1 MGIGR
6 SIIKYLLLF
15 FLLLPVLGG
24 AGRAAAEPLRLMV
37 LGDSLSAGYGLEAGE
52 SFPEQLVERL
62 SARGHNLFL
71 INASISGDTTAG
83 GLARLDWS
91 LAEQPDAVI
100 VALGGNDVLRGLDP
114 AAARQN
120 LAGILEKLGER
131 GLPVLLCGMQ
141 APRNLGPDYAAEFDP
156 IYADLAAE
164 FGVLLYPFLL
174 EGVALNPRLN
184 LSDGMHPNQ
193 AGIAVMAERVLPL
206 AEALLARVQK

>member
-1 MGIGR
+1 MGIAR
-6 SIIKYLLLF
+6 PIIKYLLLF
-15 FLLLPVLGG
+15 FLLLPVVGSP
-24 AGRAAAEPLRLMV
+24 ARAVEPVRLMV

-52 SFPEQLVERL
+52 SFPEQLVARL
-62 SARGHNLFL
+62 TARGHDLVL

-91 LAEQPDAVI
+91 LADRPDAVI

-120 LAGILEKLGER
+120 LAGILSKLADR
-131 GLPVLLCGMQ
+131 NLPVLLCGMQ

-164 FGVLLYPFLL
+164 FDALLYPFLL
-174 EGVALNPRLN
+174 DGVALDPRLN
-184 LSDGMHPNQ
+184 LPDGMHPNR
-193 AGIAVMAERVLPL
+193 AGIAIMAERVLPL
-206 AEALLARVQK
+206 AETLLARVQK

>member
-15 FLLLPVLGG
+15 FILLPAVGSP
-24 AGRAAAEPLRLMV
+24 ASAAEPLRLMV
-37 LGDSLSAGYGLEAGE
+37 LGDSLSAGYGLETGG
-52 SFPEQLVERL
+52 SFPEQLVARL
-62 SARGHNLFL
+62 SARGHDLFL

-91 LAEQPDAVI
+91 LADKPDAVI

-120 LAGILEKLGER
+120 LADILSKLAER

-156 IYADLAAE
+156 IYAELAAE

-174 EGVALNPRLN
+174 DGVALDPRLN
-184 LSDGMHPNQ
+184 LPDGMHPNK
-193 AGIAVMAERVLPL
+193 AGIAVMAEQVLPL